1 MKKFEKNNAASWP
14 STEQMEKL
22 RGELRKRLIRE
33 ELESALRLE
42 AVGHLIT
49 ALNVDTA
56 GFLRFWL
63 QPLLAAGASLEI
75 ALNGIAQSRFQPN

>member
-1 MKKFEKNNAASWP
+1 MKKIDKNKAASWP
-14 STEQMEKL
+14 SSEQMDEL
-22 RGELRKRLIRE
+22 RGELRKRLVHE

-49 ALNVDTA
+49 ALHVDTA

-75 ALNGIAQSRFQPN
+75 ALASIAQSRFQSN

>member
-1 MKKFEKNNAASWP
+1 MKQLDKDKAASWP

-22 RGELRKRLIRE
+22 RGELRKRLIRQ

-49 ALNVDTA
+49 ALDVDTA
-56 GFLRFWL
+56 SFLRFWL

-75 ALNGIAQSRFQPN
+75 ALDGIAQSRFQPN